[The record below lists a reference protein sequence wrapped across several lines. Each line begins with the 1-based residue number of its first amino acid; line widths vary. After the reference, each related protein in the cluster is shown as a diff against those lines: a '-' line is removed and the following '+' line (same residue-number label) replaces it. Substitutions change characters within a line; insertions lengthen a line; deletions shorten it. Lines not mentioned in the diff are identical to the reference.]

1 MNVFIAL
8 GLVSSAAVAAVI
20 GVLCHERSL
29 ARRVVAAMALHQERD
44 RAATVDTVISVA
56 NERLGAHRAT
66 EARELDASK
75 ALIDRQLGEVRGEL
89 ARVTDLMH
97 GLERDRAQKFGDLA
111 GQLRFTGEQTAALAE
126 TTRQLRQALS
136 STRARGQWGERMAD
150 DVLRLA
156 GMIDGVNYR
165 KQRATDAG
173 GIPDFTFLL
182 PAGQVCYMD
191 VKFPLDNYVRFVEAE
206 ADFDRQRHKKA
217 FLRDVRHRVA
227 ELADR
232 DYSAA
237 ADAVDVVLLF
247 IPNEQLSCF
256 IQEHDAGLLDEAI
269 RRNIVLCSPLTLF
282 AVLAVIRQAADNFV
296 LEQRSKEILGVLGG
310 FTRQWGSFIAQMDK
324 LGRRL
329 DGAQRDFESL
339 AGMRRR
345 QLERQLDRIDDLRG
359 HGGAPP
365 EALVAPTSVGADTE
379 ASTSSAATNGR
390 AGRL

>member
-1 MNVFIAL
+1 MNLVIVLAL
-8 GLVSSAAVAAVI
+8 VLVTAALAAVAM
-20 GVLCHERSL
+20 LRHERDR
-29 ARRVVAAMALHQERD
+29 ARRVVSETALHHRSDQ
-44 RAATVDTVISVA
+44 AAIVEAVIAVA
-56 NERLGAHRAT
+56 NERLGAHRAL

-75 ALIDRQLGEVRGEL
+75 ALIDRELGEVRGEL
-89 ARVTDLMH
+89 ARVTELMRV
-97 GLERDRAQKFGDLA
+97 LERDRERKFGDLA

-136 STRARGQWGERMAD
+136 STKARGQWGERMAD

-165 KQRATDAG
+165 KQRGVEG
-173 GIPDFTFLL
+173 GGVPDFTFLL

-191 VKFPLDNYVRFVEAE
+191 VKFPLDNYVRFVEAD
-206 ADFDRQRHKKA
+206 ADLDRQRHKKA

-227 ELADR
+227 ELAER
-232 DYSAA
+232 DYSAGE
-237 ADAVDVVLLF
+237 DAVDVVLLF

-256 IQEHDAGLLDEAI
+256 IQEHDAGVLDEAI

-296 LEQRSKEILGVLGG
+296 LEQRSKEVLGLLGG
-310 FTRQWGSFIAQMDK
+310 FSRQWGSFVDQMDK

-339 AGMRRR
+339 AGTRRR
-345 QLERQLDRIDDLRG
+345 QLQRQLDRIDDLRL
-359 HGGAPP
+359 HGGASTA
-365 EALVAPTSVGADTE
+365 EVVAAD
-379 ASTSSAATNGR
+379 SSAADAMATGD
-390 AGRL
+390 

>member
-1 MNVFIAL
+1 MNTFVSLGFVVLAAAALATCVFR
-8 GLVSSAAVAAVI
+8 
-20 GVLCHERSL
+20 HERGL
-29 ARRVVAAMALHQERD
+29 ARRVVAELALHHQRD
-44 RAATVDTVISVA
+44 QAASVESVIAVA
-56 NERLGAHRAT
+56 NERLGAHREM
-66 EARELDASK
+66 EARELNADK
-75 ALIDRQLGEVRGEL
+75 MLIERQLGEVRGEL
-89 ARVTDLMH
+89 ARVTEVMR
-97 GLERDRAQKFGDLA
+97 GLERDREQKFGDLA
-111 GQLRFTGEQTAALAE
+111 GQLRSAAEHTAALAE

-136 STRARGQWGERMAD
+136 STKARGQWGERMAD

-165 KQRATDAG
+165 KQRATEAG

-191 VKFPLDNYVRFVEAE
+191 VKFPLDNYVRFVEAD

-227 ELADR
+227 ELAER
-232 DYSAA
+232 DYSATA
-237 ADAVDVVLLF
+237 NAVDVVLLF

-256 IQEHDAGLLDEAI
+256 IQEHDAGVLDEAI

-296 LEQRSKEILGVLGG
+296 MQRKSTEILALLDG
-310 FTRQWGSFIAQMDK
+310 FTRQWGSFVAQMDK

-339 AGMRRR
+339 AGTRRR
-345 QLERQLDRIDDLRG
+345 QLERQFDRIDDLRG
-359 HGGAPP
+359 HRSTTVEWEVP
-365 EALVAPTSVGADTE
+365 APTTGTDAGA
-379 ASTSSAATNGR
+379 SA
-390 AGRL
+390 

>member
-1 MNVFIAL
+1 MNLFVIL
-8 GLVSSAAVAAVI
+8 GVVLAASVAVVVAV
-20 GVLCHERSL
+20 LRHERGL
-29 ARRVVAAMALHQERD
+29 ARRVVAELALHHHGEQ
-44 RAATVDTVISVA
+44 AATVDTLISVA
-56 NERLGAHRAT
+56 NERLGAHRAMET
-66 EARELDASK
+66 LGLDTSK
-75 ALIDRQLGEVRGEL
+75 ALIDQQLGEVRAEL
-89 ARVTDLMH
+89 AQVTDLMR
-97 GLERDRAQKFGDLA
+97 GLERDREQKFGDLA
-111 GQLRFTGEQTAALAE
+111 GQLRATGEQTAALAE
-126 TTRQLRQALS
+126 TTRQLREALS
-136 STRARGQWGERMAD
+136 STQVRGQWGERMAD

-165 KQRATDAG
+165 KQRATEAG

-191 VKFPLDNYVRFVEAE
+191 VKFPLDNYLRFVEADAE
-206 ADFDRQRHKKA
+206 FDRQRHKKA

-232 DYSAA
+232 DYSAD

-256 IQEHDAGLLDEAI
+256 IQEHDAGVLDEAI

-296 LEQRSKEILGVLGG
+296 MQRRSTEILGLLGG
-310 FTRQWGSFIAQMDK
+310 FTRQWGSFVAQMDK

-345 QLERQLDRIDDLRG
+345 QLERHLDRIDDVRV
-359 HGGAPP
+359 HQDASIDQTVSRSSPGAD
-365 EALVAPTSVGADTE
+365 APTSA
-379 ASTSSAATNGR
+379 R
-390 AGRL
+390 